1 MVTAHDM
8 LLLVYFTIFIIVI
21 IASPHTAGYILR
33 IVSTISIVIIYC

>member
-21 IASPHTAGYILR
+21 IASLYTTVYILR
-33 IVSTISIVIIYC
+33 IVSTISITIIYF